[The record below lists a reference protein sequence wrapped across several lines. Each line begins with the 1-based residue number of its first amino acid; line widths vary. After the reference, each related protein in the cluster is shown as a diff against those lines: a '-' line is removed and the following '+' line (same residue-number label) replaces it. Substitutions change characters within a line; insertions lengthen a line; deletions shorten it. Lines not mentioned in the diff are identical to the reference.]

1 MKQDGSSLAVDEQE
15 DFIVLEFNRNAK
27 RITVSHLRT
36 HEEGPAKSEAP
47 KKQRSAGGGGSGSTR
62 MMDEVN
68 ASVEKST
75 FGDLDVLTALKEQ
88 MDGSPEEEA
97 PAEEKK
103 PAAKKKAAAKKPAA
117 TKKAATKKAATKKT
131 TAKAEDD
138 AKEAEGGADDA
149 AGEEAAE

>member
-117 TKKAATKKAATKKT
+117 TKKAATKKT